1 MPSISKKSLFL
12 ANLFISA
19 ALWAAYEYSPDK
31 VLNLSPQHGHTP
43 ATADDRFQGGKSVAE
58 IAYENNQLQLH
69 CDISKTY
76 QWPYCEAIF
85 ERDKDNGLDLR
96 GYDFLR
102 LNIQSKGEGP
112 QNVKIYLRN
121 HSARYATPNDTLT
134 QKINE
139 IQFDPNKEA
148 TELLVPMTSF
158 RVAPWWI
165 NQMGRS
171 SLDSTPDLENI
182 TTIDISTGDF
192 RESGKHIITVK
203 TIEFIGRWI
212 SLELLLTLLLLQW
225 FVCACGAMLLKSN
238 SHYGDEK

>member
-1 MPSISKKSLFL
+1 MPSVSVKHVFLVNILIS
-12 ANLFISA
+12 IT
-19 ALWAAYEYSPDK
+19 LWAVYQYTPDK

-43 ATADDRFQGGKSVAE
+43 ITADDRFQGGKSVAE
-58 IAYENNQLQLH
+58 VSYKDNQLQLH
-69 CDISKTY
+69 CEISKTY

-96 GYDFLR
+96 NYDYLR
-102 LNIQSKGEGP
+102 LKVQSKGEGP

-121 HSARYATPNDTLT
+121 HSNRYATPNDRLT

-148 TELLVPMTSF
+148 AEIIVPMSSF

-171 SLDSTPDLENI
+171 SLDSTPDLDNI

-192 RESGKHIITVK
+192 RESGKHIITV
-203 TIEFIGRWI
+203 TSIEFIGRWI
-212 SLELLLTLLLLQW
+212 SIELLLALLLLQW
-225 FVCACGAMLLKSN
+225 FTCTCAAMLLRLN
-238 SHYGDEK
+238 IHNGDKK

>member
-1 MPSISKKSLFL
+1 MRRISKKHLFL
-12 ANLFISA
+12 VNLLISA
-19 ALWAAYEYSPDK
+19 ALWAIYEYSPNK
-31 VLNLSPQHGHTP
+31 ILNLSPKHGHIP
-43 ATADDRFQGGKSVAE
+43 GTADDRFQGGKSVAE
-58 IAYENNQLQLH
+58 IAYQDNQLQLH

-85 ERDKDNGLDLR
+85 ERAKDNGLDLR

-121 HSARYATPNDTLT
+121 HSSRYATPNDTLT

-148 TELLVPMTSF
+148 QELLVPMSSF

-171 SLDSTPDLENI
+171 SLDSTPDLDNI

-192 RESGKHIITVK
+192 RESGMHIITVT

-212 SLELLLTLLLLQW
+212 SVQLLLALLLLQW
-225 FVCACGAMLLKSN
+225 FTFSCGAMLLKSN
-238 SHYGDEK
+238 AQSGDTQ